1 MEETLKKKFANITTA
16 NGAKEYYETDGL
28 VVSRLFL
35 DHYGVFPNVV
45 SLKPA
50 DDLSEDECK
59 KAWFSFDSTLE
70 AFEKEG
76 ISVNI
81 RSVNV
86 MDSDKK
92 LSDRHYVIFIN
103 DRNCIISID
112 QQRSDDNYFYEI
124 YYEDY
129 EKDAKAIVDLIWKHS
144 FHVENVEIKKKIN
157 FITVNSGGFGLIEK
171 DIEVG
176 EVDIEKNYNDGFE
189 KVDGIIRDFI
199 SSKKNN
205 NAGLVILNGTPG
217 TGKSYYIRSLI
228 NRYNKQFIFVTQ
240 NIVNQMS
247 SPEFISFL
255 MSLKNSVLILED
267 CENVI
272 MSRDNGN
279 TSSAISNI
287 LNICDGIL
295 SDVLNIKIIVT
306 FNTDLKNI
314 DKALMRKGRLKYQYT
329 FDKLTEE
336 KSKALLK
343 ELYGEDYDT
352 TNVKAM
358 TLADIYNIE
367 SNNAEV
373 FTKKTTIGFGGK

>member
-1 MEETLKKKFANITTA
+1 MKTNLKSYNNIKVANDT
-16 NGAKEYYETDGL
+16 KQYYETDGL

-50 DDLSEDECK
+50 DDLTEDECK
-59 KAWFSFDSTLE
+59 KAWFSFESTLE
-70 AFEKEG
+70 TFEKEN
-76 ISVNI
+76 ISFNI

-92 LSDRHYVIFIN
+92 LSDRHYVIFLN
-103 DRNCIISID
+103 DRKCIIAAD
-112 QQRSDDNYFYEI
+112 QQRSEDNYFYEI
-124 YYEDY
+124 YYKNY
-129 EKDAKAIVDLIWKHS
+129 EEDAKAVIDLIWKNS
-144 FHVENVEIKKKIN
+144 FHTENIEIKKKIN
-157 FITVNSGGFGLIEK
+157 FITTTTGGFGLIEK

-176 EVDIEKNYNDGFE
+176 EVNIEKNYNDDFQE
-189 KVDGIIRDFI
+189 VDEIIKDFI

-205 NAGLVILNGTPG
+205 NAGLIILNGAPG
-217 TGKSYYIRSLI
+217 TGKSYYIKSLI

-329 FDKLTEE
+329 FGKLNVE
-336 KSKALLK
+336 KTKALLK
-343 ELYGEDYDT
+343 ELHGEEYN
-352 TNVKAM
+352 TNDVKEM
-358 TLADIYNIE
+358 TLADIYNID

-373 FTKKTTIGFGGK
+373 FSKKKSIGFGS

>member
-1 MEETLKKKFANITTA
+1 MLETLKKKFANITTA

-144 FHVENVEIKKKIN
+144 FHVENLEIKKN
-157 FITVNSGGFGLIEK
+157 LCQYNSC
-171 DIEVG
+171 
-176 EVDIEKNYNDGFE
+176 
-189 KVDGIIRDFI
+189 
-199 SSKKNN
+199 
-205 NAGLVILNGTPG
+205 
-217 TGKSYYIRSLI
+217 YI
-228 NRYNKQFIFVTQ
+228 
-240 NIVNQMS
+240 
-247 SPEFISFL
+247 
-255 MSLKNSVLILED
+255 
-267 CENVI
+267 
-272 MSRDNGN
+272 
-279 TSSAISNI
+279 
-287 LNICDGIL
+287 
-295 SDVLNIKIIVT
+295 
-306 FNTDLKNI
+306 
-314 DKALMRKGRLKYQYT
+314 
-329 FDKLTEE
+329 
-336 KSKALLK
+336 
-343 ELYGEDYDT
+343 
-352 TNVKAM
+352 
-358 TLADIYNIE
+358 
-367 SNNAEV
+367 
-373 FTKKTTIGFGGK
+373 